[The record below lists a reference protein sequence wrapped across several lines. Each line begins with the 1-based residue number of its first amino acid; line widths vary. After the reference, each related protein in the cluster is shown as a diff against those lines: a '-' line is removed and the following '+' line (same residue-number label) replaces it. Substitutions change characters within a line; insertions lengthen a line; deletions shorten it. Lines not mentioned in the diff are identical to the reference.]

1 MALLAMNGDKPR
13 PEWFAAW
20 ALAGVLVAFGVSAL
34 GVFTMPIGL
43 VLAFALSRR
52 HTGSAALGFV
62 AGLSGVVA
70 ALGAANLDYR
80 PCTSAGDHAH
90 LALSETGPVGSSC
103 GGIDGL
109 PWMIVGIAV
118 VVVALLL
125 YLRASYRPPRTR
137 AT

>member
-13 PEWFAAW
+13 PKWFAAW

-34 GVFTMPIGL
+34 GVFTVPVGL

-52 HTGSAALGFV
+52 HTGPAALGFL
-62 AGLSGVVA
+62 AGLGGVVA
-70 ALGAANLDYR
+70 ALGAASLDYH
-80 PCTSAGDHAH
+80 PCASASERAH
-90 LALSETGPVGSSC
+90 LSPSETGPVGSSC
-103 GGIDGL
+103 GGIHGL
-109 PWMIVGIAV
+109 PWMIVGIAA
-118 VVVALLL
+118 VVVASLL